1 MLNSVSW
8 RRRLS
13 HWIRMVWKVEH
24 AAARS
29 AFYVRSARQPSG
41 VQVDR
46 SVMLNHGRNIAK
58 RRQLQ
63 NADADSSAML
73 LKPVHVVRRVSVV

>member
-1 MLNSVSW
+1 MLIGVSW
-8 RRRLS
+8 RQRLS
-13 HWIRMVWKVEH
+13 HWIRMVWKVEP

-46 SVMLNHGRNIAK
+46 GVMLNHG
-58 RRQLQ
+58 
-63 NADADSSAML
+63 
-73 LKPVHVVRRVSVV
+73 

>member
-1 MLNSVSW
+1 MLIGVSW
-8 RRRLS
+8 RQRLS
-13 HWIRMVWKVEH
+13 HWIRTVWKVEP

-46 SVMLNHGRNIAK
+46 GVMLNHG
-58 RRQLQ
+58 
-63 NADADSSAML
+63 
-73 LKPVHVVRRVSVV
+73 